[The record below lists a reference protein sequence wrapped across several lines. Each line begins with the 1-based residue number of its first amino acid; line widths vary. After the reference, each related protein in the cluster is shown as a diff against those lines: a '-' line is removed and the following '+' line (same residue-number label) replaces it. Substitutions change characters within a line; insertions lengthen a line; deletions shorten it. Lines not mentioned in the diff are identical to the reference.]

1 MNNAKRLKKR
11 AIRSLLDSIARSLH
25 RQAVAAERCEELYL
39 RGLELQELQLSLS
52 KKSVAAAQAVA
63 HVTKQN
69 YADRL
74 LAATRQACQ
83 PEAPDA

>member
-25 RQAVAAERCEELYL
+25 RQADAAEWCEELYL
-39 RGLELQELQLSLS
+39 RSLELQELQLSLS
-52 KKSVAAAQAVA
+52 KKSVAAAQEVA
-63 HVTKQN
+63 HITKQN

>member
-39 RGLELQELQLSLS
+39 SGLELQELQLSLS
-52 KKSVAAAQAVA
+52 KKSVAAQEVA
-63 HVTKQN
+63 HITQQN